1 MGGKGLVSGCDDRV
15 TQVAAALR
23 DSGAEVVMVQDP
35 AHLAQTA
42 AELEPG
48 SLSYYVQLPVT
59 IDVSGTTL
67 VGRVRDFLQR
77 GLLARFDAADAV
89 LPALRDD
96 ATVVLVSGNTAVE
109 GGSMPDDAAARFALL
124 NVLAHAVRAEKAP
137 GVVRVRMLPADTPAT
152 EVASVALQH
161 DHPVRVPL
169 VELPA
174 GADELS
180 YEDWR
185 VEVMGMATVQV

>member
-1 MGGKGLVSGCDDRV
+1 MGGMGLVSGCDDRV
-15 TQVAAALR
+15 TQVADALR
-23 DSGAEVVMVQDP
+23 DRGVEVVVSRDP
-35 AHLAQTA
+35 AQLAQTA
-42 AELEPG
+42 AQLEPC

-67 VGRVRDFLQR
+67 VARVRSFLQR

-96 ATVVLVSGNTAVE
+96 ATVVLVSGNTAVQS
-109 GGSMPDDAAARFALL
+109 GSMPDDAAARFALL

-137 GVVRVRMLPADTPAT
+137 GVVRVRMLPADTAAA
-152 EVASVALQH
+152 EVADVAVQH
-161 DHPVRVPL
+161 DHPLPTASVGVR
-169 VELPA
+169 A
-174 GADELS
+174 GEDELR

-185 VEVMGMATVQV
+185 AEVMGTAIVQV